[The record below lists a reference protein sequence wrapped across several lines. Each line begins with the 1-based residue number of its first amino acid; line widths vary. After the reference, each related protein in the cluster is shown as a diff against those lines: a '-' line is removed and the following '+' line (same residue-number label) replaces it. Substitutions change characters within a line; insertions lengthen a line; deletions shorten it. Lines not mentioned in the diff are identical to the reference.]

1 MASLPYVAT
10 SELERKYLWT
20 CTNGLYLKLSPSAYH
35 LLKCVEAGISFE
47 TIAEAL
53 SRKQGYVVTATEVQ
67 AAHQQLREQIET
79 TECRTVSMPSDFW
92 LRLPLLPASVVAA
105 IAYRLSWLFRPG
117 LALFLAAIIII
128 VHGAVLAQG
137 MTLHY
142 AAQQYWQGYAFYL
155 AAILAHEL
163 GHASACARY
172 GARPN
177 AIGLSIYWFFPVV
190 YADVSAAWTLKRWQ
204 RVVVDLGG
212 AYFQALLV
220 AACGLVY
227 LLTGWVPLKVAL
239 TMSVINSLFILN
251 PILKFDGYWVLADA
265 LGVTNLA
272 MQPARIARHY
282 FAKFRGQATTALP
295 WPPRIVVLLSIY
307 SIVAFG
313 FWFYYATRLVPFI
326 WQQVLGY
333 PLLLEK
339 LYGYAI
345 NGVFT
350 ELPMALLAFITSS
363 AMIAFSVL
371 MLYRLIGQ
379 RIIALAQHLPSPL
392 RQKP

>member
-1 MASLPYVAT
+1 
-10 SELERKYLWT
+10 
-20 CTNGLYLKLSPSAYH
+20 
-35 LLKCVEAGISFE
+35 
-47 TIAEAL
+47 
-53 SRKQGYVVTATEVQ
+53 
-67 AAHQQLREQIET
+67 
-79 TECRTVSMPSDFW
+79 
-92 LRLPLLPASVVAA
+92 
-105 IAYRLSWLFRPG
+105 
-117 LALFLAAIIII
+117 
-128 VHGAVLAQG
+128 
-137 MTLHY
+137 
-142 AAQQYWQGYAFYL
+142 
-155 AAILAHEL
+155 
-163 GHASACARY
+163 
-172 GARPN
+172 
-177 AIGLSIYWFFPVV
+177 
-190 YADVSAAWTLKRWQ
+190 
-204 RVVVDLGG
+204 
-212 AYFQALLV
+212 
-220 AACGLVY
+220 
-227 LLTGWVPLKVAL
+227 
-239 TMSVINSLFILN
+239 MSVINSLFILN